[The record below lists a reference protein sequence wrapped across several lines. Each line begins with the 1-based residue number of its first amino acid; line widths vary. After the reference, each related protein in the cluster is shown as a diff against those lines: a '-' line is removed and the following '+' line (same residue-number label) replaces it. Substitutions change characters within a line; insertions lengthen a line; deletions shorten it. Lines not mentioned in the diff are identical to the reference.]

1 MRRDPQMS
9 FLQAWVRCFSRER
22 KKEKK
27 ENLFWGFKLT
37 TTLLQA
43 ADLLWMLLTQ
53 GLLFWMLP
61 KADPGCT
68 GL

>member
-27 ENLFWGFKLT
+27 ETLFWGFKLT
-37 TTLLQA
+37 TTSTLPVSNSQRENIPLLNEY
-43 ADLLWMLLTQ
+43 
-53 GLLFWMLP
+53 
-61 KADPGCT
+61 
-68 GL
+68 